1 MTRSGGRSS
10 SNPESPDGGLGG
22 RLTASGEVKDAG
34 EGCFTSPFRALGG
47 LTNKNWFA
55 VSKFLGYRGMFGP
68 SDYFTIAF
76 YDAEKKFLQAEVG
89 FQFHRI
95 LIPPKAAYMR
105 ISTGAK
111 DLAAANAC
119 ELKAFFLYA
128 PQDCVWRKVRYE
140 YGRTQG
146 LSIVD
151 GYKRF
156 ENNTFV
162 RGITLGTPKWLVE
175 RKKVPTDWEIVLND
189 AVFKGKSKDEPMRVE
204 VGETGRYRNCTFEN
218 CKLVGPKDHFTDCT
232 IGPGCSTAEK

>member
-1 MTRSGGRSS
+1 
-10 SNPESPDGGLGG
+10 
-22 RLTASGEVKDAG
+22 
-34 EGCFTSPFRALGG
+34 
-47 LTNKNWFA
+47 
-55 VSKFLGYRGMFGP
+55 MFGP

-105 ISTGAK
+105 ISTEAK

-189 AVFKGKSKDEPMRVE
+189 AVFKGKSRTSRCASRWGRPDA
-204 VGETGRYRNCTFEN
+204 TGTARSRTAS
-218 CKLVGPKDHFTDCT
+218 LWARRT
-232 IGPGCSTAEK
+232 ISRTARSAPAAARRRSE